1 MMPKKKESDAA
12 LLARVTRELAKPR
25 VVKSV
30 REPKTA
36 ATSSKAHPQNEFQHP
51 HD

>member
-1 MMPKKKESDAA
+1 MVPKKKESDAA

-30 REPKTA
+30 REAKKVRPSDDSPA
-36 ATSSKAHPQNEFQHP
+36 IPGLPA
-51 HD
+51 

>member
-1 MMPKKKESDAA
+1 MVPKKKESNAA

-30 REPKTA
+30 REPKKGRPSEDSQA
-36 ATSSKAHPQNEFQHP
+36 IPVLPA
-51 HD
+51 